1 MSTSAEFDVDSAT
14 LADHGFM
21 VIRDAVS
28 RQDLNEMAAFIEE
41 QCWDKGSAQL
51 MQNIHGKAA
60 AGYRIAL
67 CDPIQATLKSV
78 FGCGFLVW
86 ASTLLVKQSGI
97 ASSVRWHQDGVYWPN
112 FPKGSVSAWIA
123 IDPAPVCSGCL
134 SVVPRSH
141 CMGAMPIKLKDAPK
155 AGFNFDRHEAQFSAP
170 MQTVDLPCKSG
181 DIVLFSDLLIH
192 GSAVQTEPA
201 RRAGLVIRYV
211 AADVHVP
218 PHWRQDAIAC
228 SIEA

>member
-1 MSTSAEFDVDSAT
+1 MSTSATFDVDSAT
-14 LADHGFM
+14 LVDHGFM

-28 RQDLNEMAAFIEE
+28 RQDINDIAALIEE
-41 QCWDKGSAQL
+41 QHWDKGSAQL

-67 CDPIQATLKSV
+67 CEPIQATLKSV

-86 ASTLLVKQSGI
+86 ASTLLVKQSGV

-134 SVVPRSH
+134 SVVPNSH
-141 CMGAMPIKLKDAPK
+141 CMGAMPIKLKEAPK

-170 MQTVDLPCKSG
+170 MQTVDLPCNSG
-181 DIVLFSDLLIH
+181 DTVLFSDLLIH
-192 GSAVQTEPA
+192 GSAPQTKLA
-201 RRAGLVIRYV
+201 RRAALVIRYV
-211 AADVHVP
+211 AADVQAP
-218 PHWRQDAIAC
+218 AHWRQGSIAC
-228 SIEA
+228 PVEA